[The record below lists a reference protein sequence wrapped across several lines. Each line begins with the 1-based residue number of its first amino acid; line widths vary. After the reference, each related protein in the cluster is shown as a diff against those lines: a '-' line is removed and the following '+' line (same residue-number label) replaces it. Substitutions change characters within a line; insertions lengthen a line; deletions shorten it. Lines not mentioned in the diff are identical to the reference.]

1 MVTAKLEDSG
11 PTTTINFKSF
21 TEHDYSLTAENF
33 VPFAYP
39 ENEGAEVIFEQQ
51 WFEVYKFH
59 FEIEQDVGYPGSG
72 DSAATKFDA
81 LTDFVKDGG
90 DNESLMEL
98 TYNVEDS
105 AVSPATKTLTGKV
118 KYVKKHSMG
127 GDHIT
132 KIDGELEFWV
142 CDA

>member
-11 PTTTINFKSF
+11 PTTTINFKAF
-21 TEHDYSLTAENF
+21 TEFDYSLTAENF

-39 ENEGAEVIFEQQ
+39 ENEGSEVIFEQQ
-51 WFEVYKFH
+51 WFEVYKFR
-59 FEIEQDVGYPGSG
+59 FKLEQDNTYPTSG
-72 DSAATKFDA
+72 DSAADNWDD
-81 LTDFVKDGG
+81 LVDFVKDGG

-105 AVSPATKTLTGKV
+105 EQTQTKTLTGKV
-118 KYVKKHSMG
+118 KYIKKTSTG
-127 GDHIT
+127 GEHLTEIE
-132 KIDGELEFWV
+132 GELEFWV